1 MHLWKFEAY
10 SYRGIWADTHS
21 FMRIECGVR
30 TPIPNVS
37 EFVYLY
43 NCISVCGTS
52 TIVFNFP
59 PTILL
64 IGIVFIE
71 IYTLK
76 MINVYQ
82 KNMDGKIYSIFVLS
96 RSEMLKN
103 TDESA

>member
-43 NCISVCGTS
+43 KCLWHLHNCIQFSPYHITNWDCIYRNIYVKNDQRISKKYGWE
-52 TIVFNFP
+52 N
-59 PTILL
+59 LL
-64 IGIVFIE
+64 YIRI
-71 IYTLK
+71 K
-76 MINVYQ
+76 
-82 KNMDGKIYSIFVLS
+82 
-96 RSEMLKN
+96 
-103 TDESA
+103 